1 MVARFVSCLFSA
13 LIVSALALV
22 VVTPPASAEGT
33 LYVAAS
39 VPESILAYSILSSGA
54 LSKVPD
60 SRFAVDEPNAL
71 AITPDGRYLYVA
83 ASAEDGALFAFST
96 SPSGFT
102 PLGPVVG
109 PEPYFGA
116 IAVSPDGRHIYL
128 SRPFVGLISG
138 YTIAPDGSLTP
149 IAGSPFTVG
158 THPQDVAMTP
168 DGRYLYVTNRESNDV
183 SAFSVASNG
192 GLSAVQGSPFA
203 AGRSPEGVAVTPAG
217 GYLYVIDRG
226 FNETPPALSAFSIS
240 SEGGLSSVSG
250 SPFAVGNNT
259 LGALAISP
267 DGRRLYTSSNASG
280 DPVSA
285 FSIAAEGAVTA
296 VSGSPF
302 ASGGFHPSDVA
313 VAPDS
318 RHLYVSN
325 FGRYYEPGES
335 SLSAM
340 SIASDGSLS
349 GISGSPFLAGGE
361 GPFAIVV
368 SPDQGPVAAFSVTPG
383 PAGYPSTFNASAS
396 TAAEGAVASYRWEF
410 GDGHTETSTTPATT
424 HTYAGVG
431 PHMVTLTVTDEAGCS
446 TTQTFTGQT
455 VSCNGSP
462 RAQISHQ
469 VTVPTPELLNVWL
482 GGSGSGTVTSSPSGI
497 SCPSTCTYGYAPGS
511 GVTLTETPASG
522 STFAGWLGCK
532 HLAATECEVAMN
544 EASEVTAVFLKE
556 AEAAVITPFS
566 GALGGC
572 TNGGLEVTANG
583 HTTYV
588 CDGVEG
594 TTGAAGTNGADGKEG
609 LPGSDGPQG
618 KEGPRGP
625 VGPPSRV
632 TCRVKQPGKAEVKV
646 TCIVTDASGSRLH
659 LGWRFTRN
667 GHTVT
672 HGTSDGALRLDL
684 RHLRPGRYLLS
695 VQGQKHATAIAV
707 R

>member
-1 MVARFVSCLFSA
+1 MVAGFVSCLFSA
-13 LIVSALALV
+13 LVMSALALV
-22 VVTPPASAEGT
+22 VVGPSASAEGT

-39 VPESILAYSILSSGA
+39 EPESILAYSILSSGA

-60 SRFAVDEPNAL
+60 SRLAVEEPNAL
-71 AITPDGRYLYVA
+71 AITPDSKYLYVA

-96 SPSGFT
+96 SPSGLT

-109 PEPYFGA
+109 PEPFFGA
-116 IAVSPDGRHIYL
+116 VAISPDGRHIYL
-128 SRPFVGLISG
+128 SRPLAGLISG

-149 IAGSPFTVG
+149 IAGSPFAAG
-158 THPQDVAMTP
+158 TEPQDIAITP
-168 DGRYLYVTNRESNDV
+168 NGSYLYVTNAESNDV

-192 GLSAVQGSPFA
+192 GLSAVKGSPFA
-203 AGRSPEGVAVTPAG
+203 AGRTPMSVAVTPDG
-217 GYLYVIDRG
+217 KYLYVSDYG
-226 FNETPPALSAFSIS
+226 FNATPPALSAFSIS
-240 SEGGLSSVSG
+240 SEGGLSPVSG
-250 SPFAVGNNT
+250 SPFAISN
-259 LGALAISP
+259 LGELAISP
-267 DGRRLYTSSNASG
+267 DGRHLYASSNVSG
-280 DPVSA
+280 NPVSA

-296 VSGSPF
+296 VPGSPF

-313 VAPDS
+313 IAPDN

-325 FGRYYEPGES
+325 FGTYYEPGES

-349 GISGSPFLAGGE
+349 GISGSPFLTGGE

-396 TAAEGAVASYRWEF
+396 TADEGAVAHYRWEF
-410 GDGHTETSTTPATT
+410 GDGQSETTSTPMTT
-424 HTYAGVG
+424 HTYAAVG
-431 PHMVTLTVTDEAGCS
+431 PYTVTLTVTDEAGCS

-462 RAQISHQ
+462 LAQISHQ
-469 VTVPTPELLNVWL
+469 VTVPMPELLNVWL
-482 GGSGSGTVTSSPSGI
+482 GGSGSGTVTSSPSGM
-497 SCPSTCTYGYAPGS
+497 SCPSTCTYGYAAGS

-532 HLAATECEVAMN
+532 HLTATACEVTMN
-544 EASEVTAVFLKE
+544 QASEVTAVFLKE
-556 AEAAVITPFS
+556 AEAPTITPFS
-566 GALGGC
+566 GSFGGC
-572 TNGGLEVTANG
+572 VNGGLEVTVSG

-588 CDGVEG
+588 CNGIEG
-594 TTGAAGTNGADGKEG
+594 TNGSAGTNGADGKEG
-609 LPGSDGPQG
+609 TPGREGSHG

-625 VGPPSRV
+625 AAPPSRV

-646 TCIVTDASGSRLH
+646 TCAVTDGASSSRLH
-659 LGWRFTRN
+659 LRWRFTRN

-684 RHLRPGRYLLS
+684 RHLRPGSYLLY

-707 R
+707 G